1 MAFGGAEVLSLERRR
16 WAEMGQLIRKQQG
29 EPFVAPSMR
38 EAPLERNEE
47 AFQFADKLFAGEF
60 DMVVLLTGV
69 GTRLLGQVL
78 GTRYPAGR
86 FAEGLRG
93 LTVVARGPKPLAV
106 LREWKG
112 PAAIIAPEPNTWR
125 EVLAAT
131 AGRTERRIAVQ
142 EYGKSNPELIAG
154 LRARGAE
161 VVTVRGYQWDLPAD
175 TAPLREAA
183 RRAAAGAFGAGLF
196 TTSIH
201 VAHLF
206 QIEAGE
212 SGGAPGRSGTSKLE
226 AGFGVGG
233 RFRVWCGVEV
243 GWGCRLLRYRR
254 MEGRLRS
261 SAWGADRVPE
271 FPVGKAHRLRARR
284 GIARQA
290 AARQSG
296 RVPGASLSASGS
308 CGVCYIKVFRNQFE
322 RRFGRI
328 VRARGG
334 VL

>member
-1 MAFGGAEVLSLERRR
+1 MSFGGAQVLSLESRRS
-16 WAEMGQLIRKQQG
+16 AEMAQLIRKQQG

-47 AFQFADKLFAGEF
+47 AFRFAEKLFAGEF

-106 LREWKG
+106 LREWNV
-112 PAAIIAPEPNTWR
+112 PAAIVAPEPNTWR

-161 VVTVRGYQWDLPAD
+161 VVTVRVYQWDLPAD

-183 RRAAAGAFGAGLF
+183 RRAAAGAFGAALF
-196 TTSIH
+196 TTSIQ

-206 QIEAGE
+206 QIAAEE
-212 SGGAPGRSGTSKLE
+212 
-226 AGFGVGG
+226 
-233 RFRVWCGVEV
+233 GVEAQVRDGLSKMMV
-243 GWGCRLLRYRR
+243 GSIGPTTSEAL
-254 MEGRLRS
+254 G
-261 SAWGADRVPE
+261 E
-271 FPVGKAHRLRARR
+271 F
-284 GIARQA
+284 GIHVDFEPSHPKMGVFVQEA
-290 AARQSG
+290 AAAFAKDKR
-296 RVPGASLSASGS
+296 
-308 CGVCYIKVFRNQFE
+308 
-322 RRFGRI
+322 
-328 VRARGG
+328 
-334 VL
+334 